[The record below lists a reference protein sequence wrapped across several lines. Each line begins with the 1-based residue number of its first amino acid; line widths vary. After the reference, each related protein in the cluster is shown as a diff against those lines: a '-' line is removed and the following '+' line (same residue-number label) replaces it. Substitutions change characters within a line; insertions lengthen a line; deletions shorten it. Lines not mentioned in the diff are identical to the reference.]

1 MLHVALPDPY
11 AIVKVNGIWVAST
24 AGIKKT
30 LDPHWNEVFKLWVYS
45 LTMEAKTFTY
55 TFCSS
60 VTKQSRIKVEIFDEK
75 KQKKANTKDNGYLG
89 GIHFQVGDVIN
100 IDPTSSL

>member
-1 MLHVALPDPY
+1 MLHVALPSPY
-11 AIVKVNGIWVAST
+11 AIVKLNGTDVFST
-24 AGIKKT
+24 AAIKRT
-30 LDPHWNEVFKLWVYS
+30 LNPYWNETFKLWVHS

-55 TFCSS
+55 TFFSS
-60 VTKQSRIKVEIFDEK
+60 VTKQSRIMVEIWDEK
-75 KQKKANTKDNGYLG
+75 KQKKANTKDYGYLG

>member
-11 AIVKVNGIWVAST
+11 AIVKLNRMKVAST
-24 AGIKKT
+24 AVIKRT
-30 LDPHWNEVFKLWVYS
+30 LDPHWDEVFKLWVHS

-75 KQKKANTKDNGYLG
+75 KQKKANPFDNGYLG

-100 IDPTSSL
+100 IVPISGL